1 LKFVES
7 NCEICVTL
15 FANPTFFDYNGNVNI
30 KNRPPLNAELINSK
44 LTNGYIVYP
53 IFETITSTNSY
64 VKEHI
69 DELNH
74 GSIILA
80 KHQSLGRGRF
90 DRTFESN
97 TDRGI
102 YCTFLLKENL
112 DYVLNLIN
120 LKIAC
125 ALHFSIK
132 ECFDIDTQIKW
143 PNDLIIGQKKCAGI
157 LIETHYLMSS
167 TSLNAIIIGWG
178 LNVYNQVFNESLK
191 HFATTLEEQSTNE
204 LDRNKL
210 IIHFFNHID
219 NFLTKIDI
227 IDYYKQHMIPVGNT
241 VKITIND
248 HKELVQIIDINKN
261 GQLIVKLENNAVIT
275 LFNEEISTLL

>member
-53 IFETITSTNSY
+53 VFETITSTNSY

-69 DELNH
+69 DNLKH

-97 TDRGI
+97 TNSGI
-102 YCTFLLKENL
+102 YCTFLLKDNL
-112 DYVLNLIN
+112 EEVLNLIN

-132 ECFDIDTQIKW
+132 ECFDIDTLIKW
-143 PNDLIIGQKKCAGI
+143 PNDLTIGQKKCAGI

-178 LNVYNQVFNESLK
+178 LNVYNQVFNDSIK
-191 HFATTLEEQSTNE
+191 HLVTTLEDHSTNE

-219 NFLTKIDI
+219 DFLTKIDI
-227 IDYYKQHMIPVGNT
+227 INYFKYHMIPIGNW
-241 VKITIND
+241 VKITINNV
-248 HKELVQIIDINKN
+248 KETVQILDINSN
-261 GQLIVKLENNAVIT
+261 GQLVVKLENNTVIT